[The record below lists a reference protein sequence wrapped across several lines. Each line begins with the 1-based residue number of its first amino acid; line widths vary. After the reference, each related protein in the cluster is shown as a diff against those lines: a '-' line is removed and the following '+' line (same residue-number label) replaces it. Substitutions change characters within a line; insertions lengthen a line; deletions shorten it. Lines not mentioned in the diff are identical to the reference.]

1 MEEIINN
8 YDFTLDLCH
17 THYTN
22 GDMGMVRSTMGTMVE
37 NWVTVIFNH
46 INSQFNNRGEIRKGE
61 SDRITITNQYGTSIG
76 MQVDKH
82 IYIDGEL
89 KCVVECKSYLDRSM
103 MIRANDDI
111 GRIKKYKEGVKGYI
125 FSLENAVASKAQLF
139 IEQEGILDGVFY
151 LTHGKRSPIKQ
162 IWLSEHYKP
171 LDINVLQSF
180 TNSIQSL
187 FEDLT

>member
-1 MEEIINN
+1 MQYIINN
-8 YDFTLDLCH
+8 YNINLSLCQ

-22 GDMGMVRSTMGTMVE
+22 GNMGMVRSTMGSMVE
-37 NWVTVIFNH
+37 DWTTMIFNH
-46 INSQFNNRGEIRKGE
+46 INSEFNNRGEIRKGE

-151 LTHGKRSPIKQ
+151 ITSGKRSPIKQ
-162 IWLSEHYKP
+162 VWLSENYKP
-171 LDINVLQSF
+171 LDINVLESF
-180 TNSIQSL
+180 KNAIQSL
-187 FEDLT
+187 FL